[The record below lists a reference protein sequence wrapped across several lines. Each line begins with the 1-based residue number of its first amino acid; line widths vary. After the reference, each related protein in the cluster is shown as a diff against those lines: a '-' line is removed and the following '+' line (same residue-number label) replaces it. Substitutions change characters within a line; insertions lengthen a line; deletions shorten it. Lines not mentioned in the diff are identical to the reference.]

1 MSLSKGIYTH
11 THTHI
16 YIHIYLTHPGIHRIV
31 TIGFFTYE
39 YPYATCHDAQG
50 SWSHAIE
57 ERTIEAE
64 HNGNGESTDRAKEEE
79 EEEREKRGERR
90 GRGLL

>member
-1 MSLSKGIYTH
+1 MSIPMPPATTH
-11 THTHI
+11 
-16 YIHIYLTHPGIHRIV
+16 R
-31 TIGFFTYE
+31 
-39 YPYATCHDAQG
+39 